1 MKEYFVYIL
10 ASKKKGT
17 LYTGVTGDL
26 LRRVQEHKLKQIQG
40 FTKKYDVNMLVYYEM
55 TGDVYAALNRE
66 KQLKRWKRN
75 WKIRVIEE
83 MNPGWKDL
91 FFELGG
97 YLPSQV

>member
-17 LYTGVTGDL
+17 LYSGVTNDL
-26 LRRVQEHKLKQIQG
+26 LRRVQEHKLKQVKG
-40 FTKKYDVNMLVYYEM
+40 FTKKYNVTMLVYFET

-75 WKIRVIEE
+75 WRIRVIEE
-83 MNPGWKDL
+83 MNPDWKDL